1 MSRACFPS
9 RLQHTS
15 ATTVFWQ
22 KPEPSWSTNKHVYV
36 SMCTSGVD
44 YAFMS
49 IWSKRQTPSIQ
60 SNQIKLWVYGT
71 NLQQGCLMTLNVQ
84 RRSRPH
90 CSEALAETQ
99 QSPLSKHLVTAA
111 GKTAFFTGRNL
122 GADPISRWAGLL
134 SGLDG
139 MGQTDKERRGRRESD
154 RDRGLGGTCCTGKH
168 TKPAD
173 ERIQP
178 AGKQILLLS
187 CSL

>member
-111 GKTAFFTGRNL
+111 GKTAFYRQKPWSRSHLEVGGASVWTGWDGTARQREKGTEGEWQRQRFGRDVL
-122 GADPISRWAGLL
+122 YRETHKTSRWKNSA
-134 SGLDG
+134 
-139 MGQTDKERRGRRESD
+139 RRQANPFIV
-154 RDRGLGGTCCTGKH
+154 L
-168 TKPAD
+168 
-173 ERIQP
+173 
-178 AGKQILLLS
+178 
-187 CSL
+187 